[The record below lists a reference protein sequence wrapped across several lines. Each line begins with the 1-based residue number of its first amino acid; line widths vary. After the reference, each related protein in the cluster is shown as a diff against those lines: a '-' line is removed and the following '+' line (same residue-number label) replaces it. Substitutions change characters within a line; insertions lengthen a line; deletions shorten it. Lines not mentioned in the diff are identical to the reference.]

1 MPESDFLPFNFLGL
15 PEELSSYSKSKF
27 VVLPVPYEQTTSF
40 KGGTKDGPLAIINAS
55 RQVEFFDEELKK
67 EFVQVGIHTLPE
79 MFPTT
84 LGPEAMN
91 QKIYQEAKK
100 LLKDK
105 KFVIMLG
112 GEHSISYGC
121 VQAYKEKY
129 PPLSVLQLDAH
140 ADLRDSYQ
148 ENKFSHASAMRRVW
162 GLCPVVGY
170 GIRNISLA
178 EYQWVQKK
186 KIRIWWASELRS
198 RLAAPYEVLDQLSQD
213 VYITID
219 LDFFDPSLVP
229 AVGTPEPG
237 GFFWN
242 ETLDLLRTIVE
253 SKNVV
258 GFDVVELS
266 PVPNQVVSEFLAAKL
281 IYKLIGYLVSKKN

>member
-1 MPESDFLPFNFLGL
+1 MSESDFSRFNFLGL
-15 PEELSSYSKSKF
+15 PEKFSQYSRSRF

-55 RQVEFFDEELKK
+55 RQVEFFDEELKR
-67 EFVQVGIHTLPE
+67 EFIQAGIHTLPE
-79 MFPTT
+79 MSSTA

-91 QKIYQEAKK
+91 RKIYKETKN

-112 GEHSISYGC
+112 GEHSLTFGC
-121 VQAYKEKY
+121 VQAYQEKY
-129 PPLSVLQLDAH
+129 PRLSVLQLDAH

-148 ENKFSHASAMRRVW
+148 ENKFSHACAMRRVW
-162 GLCPVVGY
+162 ELCPVVGY
-170 GIRNISLA
+170 GIRNISLE
-178 EYQWVQKK
+178 EYQWVKKK
-186 KIRIWWASELRS
+186 KIRLFWASELKS
-198 RLAAPYEVLDQLSQD
+198 RLAAPYEVLDRLTQE

-219 LDFFDPSLVP
+219 LDYFDPSLVP

-242 ETLDLLRTIVE
+242 ETLEFLRTIFE

-258 GFDVVELS
+258 GFDLVELS
-266 PVPNQVVSEFLAAKL
+266 PIPNQVVSEYLAAKL
-281 IYKLIGYLVSKKN
+281 IYKLIGYQVSKD